1 MIEEIDKCLREK
13 LSIIHLEITDNS
25 SQHAGHKGKTSDGGH
40 FSALI
45 VSDDFID
52 IPLINRHR
60 LVYNTLGNLMDGA
73 IHAFSMKTLTLKEYN
88 KI

>member
-1 MIEEIDKCLREK
+1 M
-13 LSIIHLEITDNS
+13 SPT
-25 SQHAGHKGKTSDGGH
+25 GGH